1 MNGVP
6 LNIDWQQILLHLFNF
21 VILFAILYL
30 LLYKPIKNFM
40 DKRKQAYLDMDN
52 EANDKKAESEKLK
65 SEYEEKLANAN
76 KEIANTKANILK
88 DADEKA
94 AKIISDADQKA
105 EDIISKAKEKATAE
119 KEKIVAEASDEIT
132 QIAKEAASKVIF
144 GSTSEAYDSFLD
156 STKGNSNDK

>member
-52 EANDKKAESEKLK
+52 EANNNKAESEKLK
-65 SEYEEKLANAN
+65 SKYEEKLANAD
-76 KEIANTKANILK
+76 KEIATAKANILK

-94 AKIISDADQKA
+94 ANIISAADEQAKEIISD
-105 EDIISKAKEKATAE
+105 AKEKATIE
-119 KEKIVAEASDEIT
+119 KEKIVAQASEEIT
-132 QIAKEAASKVIF
+132 QIAKEAASKAIF
-144 GSTSEAYDSFLD
+144 GSTSDAYDSFLD
-156 STKGNSNDK
+156 SAKGNANDK

>member
-40 DKRKQAYLDMDN
+40 EKRKQAYIDMDN
-52 EANDKKAESEKLK
+52 EANNKSSESEKLK
-65 SEYEEKLANAN
+65 AQYEEKLAGAD
-76 KEIANTKANILK
+76 KEIATAKANILK

-94 AKIISDADQKA
+94 AKIISDANIKA

-119 KEKIVAEASDEIT
+119 KEKIVAGASDEIT
-132 QIAKEAASKVIF
+132 QIAKEAASKVVF
-144 GSTSEAYDSFLD
+144 ESTSDAYDSFLD